1 MGRPTWT
8 ENVNFL
14 ETPNMESYTYSSDCN
29 NTEMY
34 SSNFEERI
42 PNSFYN
48 PNTFETYIPEDGE
61 QISSGS
67 PNHNHTNA
75 LYTQNSPI
83 IEMSSYDGNISKLKV
98 LTPNELSINAANE
111 LAALEMKGGLTAVE
125 APDFERNNNL
135 HWHYKQISKE
145 VDWEAEHMENTF
157 QWEHGGVK
165 QEPMLSYDQFEE
177 STPRHWPQQSKFEY
191 AELKSSSKYVM
202 EEFVPASQN
211 QPIMNNVA
219 LEYEPTMT
227 YTIIQNPSA
236 VEQGRHHQDVH
247 HYNNV
252 GQFVSDYISEDPLLE
267 SYQQKNDFVL
277 RPKMTEKRSLSAWQ
291 KKQAKSAGICV
302 VCSDKSSGWHYNVQ
316 VMKDFL
322 MKRE

>member
-14 ETPNMESYTYSSDCN
+14 ETPNMESYTYSPDCN

-42 PNSFYN
+42 PNSYINFYN
-48 PNTFETYIPEDGE
+48 PNTFETNSPEDGE
-61 QISSGS
+61 HISSGS

-111 LAALEMKGGLTAVE
+111 LAALEMKVGLTAVE

-145 VDWEAEHMENTF
+145 VDWKAEHMENTF
-157 QWEHGGVK
+157 QWEHGGIK

-177 STPRHWPQQSKFEY
+177 STPKVYFE
-191 AELKSSSKYVM
+191 A
-202 EEFVPASQN
+202 
-211 QPIMNNVA
+211 
-219 LEYEPTMT
+219 
-227 YTIIQNPSA
+227 
-236 VEQGRHHQDVH
+236 
-247 HYNNV
+247 
-252 GQFVSDYISEDPLLE
+252 
-267 SYQQKNDFVL
+267 
-277 RPKMTEKRSLSAWQ
+277 
-291 KKQAKSAGICV
+291 
-302 VCSDKSSGWHYNVQ
+302 
-316 VMKDFL
+316 
-322 MKRE
+322 